1 MAAGAVAKAKKRK
14 VNLLD
19 AKRAQQM
26 GIGLARLRWPE
37 GSIREAIMTLNF
49 PKVTRKR
56 EGEKRVLAC
65 TVRVMCVS
73 CVCVCGYVYVYS
85 RDYVYGYLYATRF
98 VLSSF
103 EY

>member
-1 MAAGAVAKAKKRK
+1 MAAGAVAKAKKLK

-49 PKVTRKR
+49 PKVRIYIK
-56 EGEKRVLAC
+56 
-65 TVRVMCVS
+65 
-73 CVCVCGYVYVYS
+73 
-85 RDYVYGYLYATRF
+85 
-98 VLSSF
+98 
-103 EY
+103 